1 MKNGPSMTRAV
12 LFLATM
18 FAATCDTS
26 SSSPALAKP
35 APPKGRVETQH
46 FHSDA
51 LGVDK
56 QVVVWLPGS
65 YDASKDRKYPVFV
78 YLHGL
83 GGQETDW
90 TQLAHLD
97 DAANAMGLDAIVV
110 MPDGDD
116 SFYLDSPTPADYDAC
131 MKDGTGLFFRGRD
144 RGATCVRANNYET
157 YIAKDLIA
165 WVDKTYRTKATRTSR
180 GIAGLSMGGYGALM
194 LAMRHSDEFAVA
206 ASHSGVV
213 APTYLGPHPYA
224 AGHAVLLDDNLLK
237 IKPADRLLA
246 WVGSRFGG
254 DLGFWHDHD
263 PSVLAAKL
271 APNTLA
277 VYFDCGTEDGFKLD
291 DQARYLHD
299 VLEADKVDHSW
310 YLGAGGHDFAFWTAR
325 VGKSLVFLR
334 DHTGG

>member
-1 MKNGPSMTRAV
+1 MRKAAV
-12 LFLATM
+12 VVATM
-18 FAATCDTS
+18 LAATCDS
-26 SSSPALAKP
+26 SAPSPALAKP
-35 APPKGRVETQH
+35 APAKGRVETKQ

-65 YDASKDRKYPVFV
+65 YDAQRDRKYPVFV

-90 TQLAHLD
+90 VKLAHLD
-97 DAANAMGLDAIVV
+97 NAADAIALDAIVV

-116 SFYLDSPTPADYDAC
+116 GFYLDSPVQADYDAC
-131 MKDGTGLFFRGRD
+131 MKDGTGLFFAGRD
-144 RGATCVRANNYET
+144 RASTCVRANNYET
-157 YIAKDLIA
+157 YITKDLVA
-165 WVDKTYRTKATRTSR
+165 WIDKTYRTKATRASR

-194 LAMRHSDEFAVA
+194 LAMRHGDEFVAA

-213 APTYLGPHPYA
+213 APSYVAPHPYV
-224 AGHAVLLDDNLLK
+224 AGQAVLLDDNMLK
-237 IKPADRLLA
+237 IKPSNPLLA
-246 WVGSRFGG
+246 WVGSRFGP
-254 DLGFWHDHD
+254 DLAFWHDHD
-263 PSVLAAKL
+263 PSVLAGKL
-271 APNTLA
+271 VPGALA

-299 VLEADKVDHSW
+299 VLTADKLDHSW
-310 YLGAGGHDFAFWTAR
+310 YLGKGEHDFAFWAAR